1 MTGSFNGL
9 LNLFFYLMII
19 GTTSEMLFKFISKF
33 IYFKF
38 RASQLVATSLQ
49 SLCLEIIAANHAFHQ
64 LSIINSV
71 NKNEEIDISMIF
83 LIMNK

>member
-19 GTTSEMLFKFISKF
+19 GTTSEMLFKFTSKF

-38 RASQLVATSLQ
+38 RAFQLVAT

-71 NKNEEIDISMIF
+71 NKNEEIDISKIF